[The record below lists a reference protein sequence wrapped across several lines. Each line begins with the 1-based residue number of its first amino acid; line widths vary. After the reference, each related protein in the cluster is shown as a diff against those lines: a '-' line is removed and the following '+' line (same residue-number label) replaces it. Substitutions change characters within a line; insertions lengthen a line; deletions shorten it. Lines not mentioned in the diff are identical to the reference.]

1 MTRKPKIRVVSSL
14 EEQLNLWVAGESV
27 HVTVSGRK
35 RGTTD
40 CCPDFSC
47 CQPELLQP
55 VEVRQAFVNATEDDR
70 HLFLLR
76 FLRVLCDASG
86 KKVHVIG

>member
-1 MTRKPKIRVVSSL
+1 MKRRRVTVVTSTD
-14 EEQLNLWVAGESV
+14 EQLRLWVAGESV
-27 HVTVSGRK
+27 HVTVPGRK

-55 VEVRQAFVNATEDDR
+55 VEMRRAFVNASEDDR

-76 FLRVLCDASG
+76 FLRVLCNASG

>member
-1 MTRKPKIRVVSSL
+1 VKRRRVTVVTSTD
-14 EEQLNLWVAGESV
+14 EQLRLWVAGESV
-27 HVTVSGRK
+27 HVTVPGRK

-55 VEVRQAFVNATEDDR
+55 VEMRRAFVNASEDDR

-76 FLRVLCDASG
+76 FLRVLCNASG